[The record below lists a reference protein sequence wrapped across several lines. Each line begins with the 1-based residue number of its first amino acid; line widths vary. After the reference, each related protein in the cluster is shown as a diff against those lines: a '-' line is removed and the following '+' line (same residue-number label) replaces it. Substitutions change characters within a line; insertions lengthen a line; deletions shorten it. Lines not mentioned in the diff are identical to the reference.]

1 MKYIGI
7 DLHSDNSFVAVLDEQ
22 DELVYRKRLPNRLEE
37 ILQAIERWRG
47 EVSGIAVESTFNWYW
62 LVDGLM
68 EAGYPVHLVNT
79 AAVKQ
84 YEGLKYGD
92 DERDAQ
98 HLAHLMRLRLLP
110 EGYIYPKARRVWR
123 DLLRKRMQLVQDR
136 SRQIIHLQTMVQRYL
151 GGRISGHQV
160 KCLTPETL
168 AQLGLPEQILPA
180 AQAHLAVLGV
190 LTEQIERLER
200 DVKAAIGSDVEYRR
214 LQTTPG
220 IGTALALTI
229 WLEVGDI
236 GRFASPGEFAS
247 YCRCVNSVRLSNG
260 KKKGEGNG
268 KNGNRYLAWA
278 FVEAANFAVR
288 YSQEAKVF
296 YQRKKSKTN
305 GVVAIKAV
313 AHKLARACYYLMR
326 DDVTFDVKR
335 CFA

>member
-7 DLHSDNSFVAVLDEQ
+7 DLHSDNSFVVVLDEH
-22 DELVYRKRLPNRLEE
+22 DELVYRKRLPNRLTE

-68 EAGYPVHLVNT
+68 AAGYPVHLVNT

-84 YEGLKYGD
+84 YEGLKHGD

-98 HLAHLMRLRLLP
+98 HLAHLMRLGLLP
-110 EGYIYPKARRVWR
+110 EGYIYPKERRVWR

-160 KCLTPETL
+160 KSLTPETL
-168 AQLGLPEQILPA
+168 AKLGLPEPILPA
-180 AQAHLAVLGV
+180 AQAHLSVLGV
-190 LTEQIERLER
+190 LTEQIECLER
-200 DVKAAIGSDVEYRR
+200 EVRTAVGNDEEYRR

-220 IGTALALTI
+220 IGTALAMTI

-236 GRFASPGEFAS
+236 ARFASPGEFAS

-288 YSQEAKVF
+288 YSQEAKAF

-335 CFA
+335 CFT